1 MKKKYLLLLIIVS
14 FNLSVFSQF
23 EKIIPHQMQVFGGL
37 VVETSTN
44 DYIIVVDDWFIEESQ
59 GSQTLFKISQNGET
73 LDSSYLTGINLRGDM
88 ININNNEILLSGR
101 GEYFETPENTVSSP
115 ILLKIDEDLNILS
128 TNTLPLPIYF
138 PIDIPAIVGLF
149 CKRLFPTKTNNLL
162 VLTSFGIDK
171 NILYELNSNFDTIQ
185 TKRTINSNFIFP
197 PLILNN
203 NNDSSFY
210 TFLHNDVFKFNKNLE
225 CTDTLMDS
233 FGNYEIDYYLNN
245 LSTVK
250 YLNDNRI
257 LMYFGM
263 NDNTLY
269 SKSSANDR
277 EIGVFIVD
285 TLFNLKKFVQF
296 GYSTDT
302 LDMPVYR
309 RNGIDFTDQNNIFC
323 VSVINHPTYFAPTPK
338 EEITSIMISVLDSN
352 LNIKNQTFYGGDDR
366 YLPYDIKA
374 TSDGGCIII
383 SGKYE
388 LYSGNDYA
396 YIHLLKVNEN
406 GELSPP
412 ISNEEINN
420 STMKLAFIY
429 PNPSKDFINVRY
441 GAHLK
446 NVSIEIF
453 DISGKKIF
461 VKNLEN
467 PISKIDIQNFKIG
480 SYVYHILN
488 DNKIIEKGKI
498 IKE

>member
-1 MKKKYLLLLIIVS
+1 MKIYYKLFILCFIFFFK
-14 FNLSVFSQF
+14 LSAFSQF
-23 EKIIPHQMQVFGGL
+23 EKIIPHPMNYTFGGL
-37 VVETSTN
+37 VLEASNN
-44 DYIIVVDDWFIEESQ
+44 DYIITCDDWLAGGECK
-59 GSQTLFKISQNGET
+59 GCYTLFKISQSGE
-73 LDSSYLTGINLRGDM
+73 LIDSVFVNHNLRGDI
-88 ININNNEILLSGR
+88 ININNNEILIAGLALDTIPS
-101 GEYFETPENTVSSP
+101 YIKKSPFFIKMDENF
-115 ILLKIDEDLNILS
+115 NIIS
-128 TNTLPLPIYF
+128 KDTLPLPSNF
-138 PIDIPAIVGLF
+138 PVVPDGGGFNCERIM
-149 CKRLFPTKTNNLL
+149 PTKNGGFLAQMFF
-162 VLTSFGIDK
+162 VPGFYAF
-171 NILYELNSNFDTIQ
+171 YELNADLDTIQ
-185 TKRTINSNFIFP
+185 TENFTDNNSFYDS
-197 PLILNN
+197 PLMLNN
-203 NNDSSFY
+203 NNDSSYYAFSG
-210 TFLHNDVFKFNKNLE
+210 FNIFKIDKSNLE
-225 CTDTLMDS
+225 ATFIKSLYNVDDNS
-233 FGNYEIDYYLNN
+233 FFENI
-245 LSTVK
+245 STVK

-257 LMYFGM
+257 LIYFGATVLIDK
-263 NDNTLY
+263 NSVKGTD
-269 SKSSANDR
+269 KQV
-277 EIGVFIVD
+277 GVYLVD
-285 TLFNLKKFVQF
+285 TLFNLQSSVYI
-296 GYSTDT
+296 GYSSDT
-302 LDMPVYR
+302 LDMPVSKGD
-309 RNGIDFTDQNNIFC
+309 GIDFTDQNNIFV
-323 VSVINHPTYFAPTPK
+323 VSVINHPVYSGFAK
-338 EEITSIMISVLDSN
+338 EEISSIMVSVLDSN

-366 YLPYDIKA
+366 YLPNDIKA

-388 LYSGNDYA
+388 VNSGNNYS

-488 DNKIIEKGKI
+488 NNKIIEKGKI